1 MGKLYMNL
9 QDENSKKAWRVAQN
23 SLAQFLQ
30 NNSFEIWEER
40 RIENKRLDILAK
52 RIVGEKIFYIVFE
65 VKHYNKVS
73 AGNEDKFLEQLNKY
87 LKLLILRELD
97 RKKYSYVSK
106 KIFFTGYLV
115 FANDYGIYKN
125 RRKNWRKNRNF
136 PDNKELETIWK
147 RNVYLFSSTQ
157 DHIQRNLESIGLTF
171 YSQSKISDF
180 FNEDKQ

>member
-1 MGKLYMNL
+1 MNL

-73 AGNEDKFLEQLNKY
+73 AGNEDKFLEQLNQY

-125 RRKNWRKNRNF
+125 RRKNWRKNRSWKQYGRGMFTCSHQHKIIFKEILNQLDLLSIPSQKF
-136 PDNKELETIWK
+136 LIFLMKINNNNKNPFAI
-147 RNVYLFSSTQ
+147 F
-157 DHIQRNLESIGLTF
+157 
-171 YSQSKISDF
+171 
-180 FNEDKQ
+180 